1 MEHSQMKGSRFNTTN
16 TQSVSLWTAQ
26 QWKQVMDTTSRKKS

>member
-1 MEHSQMKGSRFNTTN
+1 MEHSQIEGNCFNGIN

-26 QWKQVMDTTSRKKS
+26 QWKQVMDTTPSKK